1 MTLISGPSG
10 AGKSTFINIL
20 SVIIPPTEGTILIME
35 QNLKS
40 DFKKIKPHII
50 CVWNEPS
57 LFTNMSI
64 INNLHFFSLLRG
76 LSLIEIDTKIGSVK
90 LR

>member
-1 MTLISGPSG
+1 MTLISGSFG

-20 SVIIPPTEGTILIME
+20 SGIIPPTEGTILIMG
-35 QNLKS
+35 QNLKA
-40 DFKKIKPHII
+40 DFKKIKPHIS

-64 INNLHFFSLLRG
+64 INNLRFFSFLRG
-76 LSLIEIDTKIGSVK
+76 YSLI
-90 LR
+90 